1 MDPTDKLDAVQLL
14 KEQFRELI
22 ELQKKLIRAAVFGGM
37 TPQELEE
44 YDDRQRRIAE
54 LIERVGKLEQREAD

>member
-1 MDPTDKLDAVQLL
+1 
-14 KEQFRELI
+14 
-22 ELQKKLIRAAVFGGM
+22 M